1 MKIFKLFK
9 KDTWIKPFLG
19 KYRKSLFFALVL
31 GFMTFFCGGA
41 LMFNSGY
48 LISKSAAHPENI
60 LLVYVPIVLTR
71 AFGIG
76 RPLFRYLER
85 LTSHNWV
92 LKLTSELRL
101 KLYKVLEKDAVFF
114 KSKYQTGDILGLLSE
129 DIDHIQNLYL
139 RTVFPTVIAWILYVF
154 IVIAL
159 GFFSLWFA
167 LIMLLLLF
175 VQVILFPFMAIL
187 VNGARQEKQ
196 KILKNKLY
204 AELTDNVLGVSDWI
218 FSQRGEE
225 YLEHHKEI
233 EDKLQDV
240 TRQIKKSNHYRN
252 TGVQL
257 MFGVIAIALL
267 LWAGIQFPGNH
278 GGAAN
283 WIAAFVLV
291 IFPLIDAFAPLGD
304 AAQETNIYQD
314 SLKRLND
321 LSDESDER
329 RYGTGTE
336 KRELRAPFVITVNH
350 LSYHYPDAVKQVL
363 NDLNLSIDSGQKL
376 AILGRSGSGKT
387 TLAKLLRGDLQ
398 PSTGSLKLNNVDVK
412 ELGESVSEYI
422 GVIHQTPYLFNTTIS
437 NNLRVGNENATTAS
451 LWNVLERVG
460 LKQLVESLPEGLETI
475 VDEAGLRFSG
485 GERHRLALARILL
498 KDAPIVI
505 LDEPTV
511 SLDPLTEQGLI
522 ETFMQQLNG
531 KTIIWI
537 THHLQGLSMMDKV
550 IFIEDGELKIEG
562 SPSELATTN
571 EHYKKLLAIDH
582 GDYVVK

>member
-1 MKIFKLFK
+1 MKIFNLFK
-9 KDTWIKPFLG
+9 KDTWIRPFLG
-19 KYRKSLFFALVL
+19 KYRKSLFFALAL

-41 LMFNSGY
+41 LMFNSGF

-76 RPLFRYLER
+76 RPVFRYLER

-114 KSKYQTGDILGLLSE
+114 KNKYQTGDILGLLSE

-139 RTVFPTVIAWILYVF
+139 RTVFPTVIAWILTVF

-159 GFFSLWFA
+159 GIFSLWFA
-167 LIMLLLLF
+167 LIMLLLLC
-175 VQVILFPFMAIL
+175 VQVILFPLMAIL

-196 KILKNKLY
+196 KMLKNELY
-204 AELTDNVLGVSDWI
+204 TELTDNILGVSDWI
-218 FSQRGEE
+218 FSQRGKE
-225 YLEHHKEI
+225 YLEFHKEI
-233 EDKLQDV
+233 EDKLHHV
-240 TRQIKKSNHYRN
+240 TRAIKKSNHYRN

-267 LWAGIQFPGNH
+267 LWSGMQFPGNH

-291 IFPLIDAFAPLGD
+291 IFPLIDAFAPLDD

-314 SLKRLND
+314 SLKRLNG
-321 LSDESDER
+321 LSNESSKDR
-329 RYGTGTE
+329 
-336 KRELRAPFVITVNH
+336 KPSASIKQLKAPFVLTVNN
-350 LSYHYPDAVKQVL
+350 LSYHYPDDNKQVL
-363 NDLNLSIDSGQKL
+363 DDLTLSVGSGQKL

-398 PSTGSLKLNNVDVK
+398 PSVGSLKLNGIDVS
-412 ELGESVSEYI
+412 ELGESISDYI
-422 GVIHQTPYLFNTTIS
+422 GVIHQAPYLFNTTIS
-437 NNLRVGNENATTAS
+437 NNLRVGNEDATAAS

-460 LKQLVESLPEGLETI
+460 LKDLVASLPEGLETV

-498 KDAPIVI
+498 KNTPIVI

-511 SLDPLTEQGLI
+511 SLDPLTEQDLI
-522 ETFMQQLNG
+522 ETFMKQLEG

-550 IFIEDGELKIEG
+550 IFIEDGKLKIEG
-562 SPSELATTN
+562 SPGELASSN

-582 GDYVVK
+582 GDYVVE

>member
-9 KDTWIKPFLG
+9 KDTWIRPFLG
-19 KYRKSLFFALVL
+19 KYRKSLFFALTL
-31 GFMTFFCGGA
+31 GFMTFLCGGA
-41 LMFNSGY
+41 LMFNSGF

-76 RPLFRYLER
+76 RPVFRYLER

-101 KLYKVLEKDAVFF
+101 KLYRVLEKDAVFF
-114 KSKYQTGDILGLLSE
+114 KNKYQTGDILGLLSE

-139 RTVFPTVIAWILYVF
+139 RTVFPTVIAWILTVF

-159 GFFSLWFA
+159 GIFSLWFA
-167 LIMLLLLF
+167 LVMLLLLC
-175 VQVILFPFMAIL
+175 VQVILFPLMAIL

-196 KILKNKLY
+196 KMLKNELY
-204 AELTDNVLGVSDWI
+204 TELTDNILGVSDWI
-218 FSQRGEE
+218 FSQRGKE
-225 YLEHHKEI
+225 YLEFHKEI
-233 EDKLQDV
+233 EDKLHHV
-240 TRQIKKSNHYRN
+240 TRAIKKSNHYRN

-267 LWAGIQFPGNH
+267 LWSGMQFPGNH

-291 IFPLIDAFAPLGD
+291 IFPLIDAFAPLND

-314 SLKRLND
+314 SLKRLNG
-321 LSDESDER
+321 LSNESSDER
-329 RYGTGTE
+329 KPSE
-336 KRELRAPFVITVNH
+336 SIKQLNAPFVLTVNN
-350 LSYHYPDAVKQVL
+350 LSYHYPDDNKQVL
-363 NDLNLSIDSGQKL
+363 NDLTLSVGSGQKL

-387 TLAKLLRGDLQ
+387 TLAKLLRGDLE
-398 PSTGSLKLNNVDVK
+398 PSVGSLKLNGIDVSD
-412 ELGESVSEYI
+412 LGESVSDYI
-422 GVIHQTPYLFNTTIS
+422 GVIHQAPYLFNTTIS
-437 NNLRVGNENATTAS
+437 NNLRIGNEDATTAS
-451 LWNVLERVG
+451 LWQVLERVG
-460 LKQLVESLPEGLETI
+460 LKNLVTSLPEGLETV

-498 KDAPIVI
+498 KNTPIVI

-511 SLDPLTEQGLI
+511 SLDPLTEQDLI
-522 ETFMQQLNG
+522 ETFMKQLEG

-550 IFIEDGELKIEG
+550 IFIEDGKLKIEG
-562 SPSELATTN
+562 SPDELASSN

-582 GDYVVK
+582 GDYVVE

>member
-1 MKIFKLFK
+1 MKIFELFK
-9 KDTWIKPFLG
+9 KDTWIRPFLS

-114 KSKYQTGDILGLLSE
+114 KNKYQTGDILGLLSE

-154 IVIAL
+154 TIIAL
-159 GFFSLWFA
+159 GFFSVWFA

-175 VQVILFPFMAIL
+175 VQVVLFPLMAIL

-196 KILKNKLY
+196 KMLKNELY
-204 AELTDNVLGVSDWI
+204 TELTDNILGVSDWI
-218 FSQRGEE
+218 FSQRGQE
-225 YLEHHKEI
+225 YLDFHKKI
-233 EDKLQDV
+233 EDKLHRV
-240 TRQIKKSNHYRN
+240 THKIKTSNHYRN
-252 TGVQL
+252 MGVQL
-257 MFGVIAIALL
+257 MFGVMAIALL

-291 IFPLIDAFAPLGD
+291 VFPLIDAFAPLGD

-314 SLKRLND
+314 SLKRLNE
-321 LSDESDER
+321 LSADADVKKTNKKVGQLE
-329 RYGTGTE
+329 
-336 KRELRAPFVITVNH
+336 APFVITIDN
-350 LSYHYPDAVKQVL
+350 LSFHYPADAKRVL
-363 NDLNLSIDSGQKL
+363 NNLSLNINSGQKL

-387 TLAKLLRGDLQ
+387 TLAELLRGDLQ
-398 PSTGSLKLNNVDVK
+398 PSAGSLKLNGIDVQ
-412 ELGESVSEYI
+412 ELGESISDYV
-422 GVIHQTPYLFNTTIS
+422 GVIHQAPYLFNTTIS
-437 NNLRVGNENATTAS
+437 NNLRVGNEDATTAS
-451 LWNVLERVG
+451 LWKVLERVG
-460 LKQLVESLPEGLETI
+460 LKSLVTSLPEGLETV

-498 KDAPIVI
+498 KNTPIVI

-511 SLDPLTEQGLI
+511 SLDPLTEQDLI
-522 ETFMQQLNG
+522 ETFMQQLTG

-537 THHLQGLSMMDKV
+537 THHLQGLSLMDKV
-550 IFIEDGELKIEG
+550 VFIEDGELKIEG
-562 SPSELATTN
+562 SPDKLAASN
-571 EHYKKLLAIDH
+571 EHYRRLLAIDH
-582 GDYVVK
+582 GDYVVE

>member
-9 KDTWIKPFLG
+9 KDTWIRPFLG
-19 KYRKSLFFALVL
+19 KYRKSLFFALAL

-41 LMFNSGY
+41 LMFNSGF

-76 RPLFRYLER
+76 RPVFRYLER

-101 KLYKVLEKDAVFF
+101 KLYRVLEKDAVFF
-114 KSKYQTGDILGLLSE
+114 KNKYQTGDILGLLSE

-139 RTVFPTVIAWILYVF
+139 RTVFPTVIAWILTVF

-159 GFFSLWFA
+159 GIFSLWFA
-167 LIMLLLLF
+167 LIMLLLLC
-175 VQVILFPFMAIL
+175 VQVILFPLMAIL

-196 KILKNKLY
+196 KMLKNELY
-204 AELTDNVLGVSDWI
+204 TELTDNILGVSDWI
-218 FSQRGEE
+218 FSQRGKE
-225 YLEHHKEI
+225 YLEFHKEI
-233 EDKLQDV
+233 EDKLHHV
-240 TRQIKKSNHYRN
+240 TRAIKKSNHYRN

-267 LWAGIQFPGNH
+267 LWSGMQFPGNH

-291 IFPLIDAFAPLGD
+291 IFPLIDAFAPLDD

-314 SLKRLND
+314 SLKRLNG
-321 LSDESDER
+321 LSNESSKDR
-329 RYGTGTE
+329 KPSASIKQLKT
-336 KRELRAPFVITVNH
+336 PFVLTVNN
-350 LSYHYPDAVKQVL
+350 LSYHYPDDNKQVL
-363 NDLNLSIDSGQKL
+363 DDLTLSVGSGQKL

-398 PSTGSLKLNNVDVK
+398 PSVGSLKLNGIDVS
-412 ELGESVSEYI
+412 ELGESISDYI
-422 GVIHQTPYLFNTTIS
+422 GVIHQAPYLFNTTIS
-437 NNLRVGNENATTAS
+437 NNLRVGNEDATAAS

-460 LKQLVESLPEGLETI
+460 LKDLVASLPEGLETV

-498 KDAPIVI
+498 KNTPIVI

-511 SLDPLTEQGLI
+511 SLDPLTEQDLI
-522 ETFMQQLNG
+522 ETFMKQLEG

-550 IFIEDGELKIEG
+550 IFIEDGKLKIEG
-562 SPSELATTN
+562 SPGELASSN

-582 GDYVVK
+582 GDYVVE

>member
-9 KDTWIKPFLG
+9 KDTWIRPFLG
-19 KYRKSLFFALVL
+19 KYRKSLFFALAL

-41 LMFNSGY
+41 LMFNSGF

-76 RPLFRYLER
+76 RPVFRYLER

-101 KLYKVLEKDAVFF
+101 KLYRVLEKDAVFF
-114 KSKYQTGDILGLLSE
+114 KNKYQTGDILGLLSE

-139 RTVFPTVIAWILYVF
+139 RTVFPTVIAWILTVF

-159 GFFSLWFA
+159 GIFSLWFA
-167 LIMLLLLF
+167 LIMLLLLC
-175 VQVILFPFMAIL
+175 VQVILFPLMAIL

-196 KILKNKLY
+196 KMLKNELY
-204 AELTDNVLGVSDWI
+204 TELTDNILGVSDWI
-218 FSQRGEE
+218 FSQRGKE
-225 YLEHHKEI
+225 YLEFHKDI
-233 EDKLQDV
+233 EDKLHHV
-240 TRQIKKSNHYRN
+240 TRAIKKSNHYRN

-267 LWAGIQFPGNH
+267 LWSGMQFPGNH

-291 IFPLIDAFAPLGD
+291 IFPLIDAFAPLDD

-314 SLKRLND
+314 SLKRLNG
-321 LSDESDER
+321 LSNESSKDR
-329 RYGTGTE
+329 
-336 KRELRAPFVITVNH
+336 KPSASIKQLKAPFVLTVNN
-350 LSYHYPDAVKQVL
+350 LSYHYPDDNKQVL
-363 NDLNLSIDSGQKL
+363 DDLTLSVGSGQKL

-398 PSTGSLKLNNVDVK
+398 PSVGSLKLNGIDVS
-412 ELGESVSEYI
+412 ELGESISDYI
-422 GVIHQTPYLFNTTIS
+422 GVIHQAPYLFNTTIS
-437 NNLRVGNENATTAS
+437 NNLRVGNEDATAAS

-460 LKQLVESLPEGLETI
+460 LKDLVASLPEGLETV

-498 KDAPIVI
+498 KNTPIVI

-511 SLDPLTEQGLI
+511 SLDPLTEQDLI
-522 ETFMQQLNG
+522 ETFMKQLEG

-550 IFIEDGELKIEG
+550 IFIEDGKLKIEG
-562 SPSELATTN
+562 SPGELASSN

-582 GDYVVK
+582 GDYVVE

>member
-1 MKIFKLFK
+1 MKIFELFK
-9 KDTWIKPFLG
+9 KDTWIRPFLS

-114 KSKYQTGDILGLLSE
+114 KNKYQTGDILGLLSE

-154 IVIAL
+154 TIIAL
-159 GFFSLWFA
+159 GFFSVWFA

-175 VQVILFPFMAIL
+175 VQVVLFPLMAIL

-196 KILKNKLY
+196 KMLKNELY
-204 AELTDNVLGVSDWI
+204 TELTDNILGVSDWI
-218 FSQRGEE
+218 FSQRGQE
-225 YLEHHKEI
+225 YLDFHKKI
-233 EDKLQDV
+233 EDKLHQV
-240 TRQIKKSNHYRN
+240 THKIKTSNHYRN
-252 TGVQL
+252 MGVQL
-257 MFGVIAIALL
+257 MFGVMAIALL

-291 IFPLIDAFAPLGD
+291 VFPLIDAFAPLGD

-314 SLKRLND
+314 SLKRLNE
-321 LSDESDER
+321 LSADADVKKTNKKVGQLE
-329 RYGTGTE
+329 
-336 KRELRAPFVITVNH
+336 APFVITIDN
-350 LSYHYPDAVKQVL
+350 LRFHYPAEAKRVL
-363 NDLNLSIDSGQKL
+363 NNLSVNINSGQKL

-387 TLAKLLRGDLQ
+387 TLAELLRGDLQ
-398 PSTGSLKLNNVDVK
+398 PSAGSLKLNGIDVQ
-412 ELGESVSEYI
+412 ELGESISDYV
-422 GVIHQTPYLFNTTIS
+422 GVIHQAPYLFNTTIS
-437 NNLRVGNENATTAS
+437 NNLRVGNEDATTAS
-451 LWNVLERVG
+451 LWKVLERVG
-460 LKQLVESLPEGLETI
+460 LKSLVTSLPEGLETV

-498 KDAPIVI
+498 KNTPIVI

-511 SLDPLTEQGLI
+511 SLDPLTEQDLI
-522 ETFMQQLNG
+522 ETFMQQLTG

-537 THHLQGLSMMDKV
+537 THHLQGLSLMDKV
-550 IFIEDGELKIEG
+550 VFIEDGELKIEG
-562 SPSELATTN
+562 SPDKLAASN
-571 EHYKKLLAIDH
+571 EHYRRLLAIDH
-582 GDYVVK
+582 GDYVVE

>member
-1 MKIFKLFK
+1 MKIFELFK
-9 KDTWIKPFLG
+9 KDTWIRPFLS

-114 KSKYQTGDILGLLSE
+114 KNKYQTGDILGLLSE

-154 IVIAL
+154 IIIAL
-159 GFFSLWFA
+159 GFFSVWFA

-175 VQVILFPFMAIL
+175 VQVVLFPLMAIL

-196 KILKNKLY
+196 KMLKNELY
-204 AELTDNVLGVSDWI
+204 TELTDNILGVSDWI
-218 FSQRGEE
+218 FSQRGQE
-225 YLEHHKEI
+225 YLDFHKKI
-233 EDKLQDV
+233 EDKLHRV
-240 TRQIKKSNHYRN
+240 THKIKTSNHYRN
-252 TGVQL
+252 MGVQL
-257 MFGVIAIALL
+257 MFGVMAIALL

-283 WIAAFVLV
+283 WIAAVVLV
-291 IFPLIDAFAPLGD
+291 VFPLIDAFAPLGD

-314 SLKRLND
+314 SLKRLNE
-321 LSDESDER
+321 LSADADVKKTNKKVGQLE
-329 RYGTGTE
+329 
-336 KRELRAPFVITVNH
+336 APFVITIDN
-350 LSYHYPDAVKQVL
+350 LSFHYPADAKRVL
-363 NDLNLSIDSGQKL
+363 NNLSLNINSGQKL

-387 TLAKLLRGDLQ
+387 TLAELLRGDLQ
-398 PSTGSLKLNNVDVK
+398 PSAGSLKLNGIDVQ
-412 ELGESVSEYI
+412 ELGESISDYV
-422 GVIHQTPYLFNTTIS
+422 GVIHQAPYLFNTTIS
-437 NNLRVGNENATTAS
+437 NNLRVGNEDATTAS
-451 LWNVLERVG
+451 LWKVLERVG
-460 LKQLVESLPEGLETI
+460 LKSLVTSLPEGLETV

-498 KDAPIVI
+498 KNTPIVI

-511 SLDPLTEQGLI
+511 SLDPLTEQDLI
-522 ETFMQQLNG
+522 ETFMQQLTG

-537 THHLQGLSMMDKV
+537 THHLQGLSLMDKV
-550 IFIEDGELKIEG
+550 VFIEDGELKIEG
-562 SPSELATTN
+562 SPDKLAASN
-571 EHYKKLLAIDH
+571 EHYRRLLAIDH
-582 GDYVVK
+582 GDYVVE

>member
-1 MKIFKLFK
+1 MKIFELFK
-9 KDTWIKPFLG
+9 KDTWIRPFLS

-114 KSKYQTGDILGLLSE
+114 KNKYQTGDILGLLSE

-154 IVIAL
+154 IIIAL
-159 GFFSLWFA
+159 GFFSVWFA

-175 VQVILFPFMAIL
+175 VQVVLFPLMAIL

-196 KILKNKLY
+196 KMLKNELY
-204 AELTDNVLGVSDWI
+204 TELTDNILGVSDWI
-218 FSQRGEE
+218 FSQRGQE
-225 YLEHHKEI
+225 YLDFHKKI
-233 EDKLQDV
+233 EDKLHQV
-240 TRQIKKSNHYRN
+240 THKIKTSNHYRN
-252 TGVQL
+252 MGVQL
-257 MFGVIAIALL
+257 MFGVMAIALL

-291 IFPLIDAFAPLGD
+291 VFPLIDAFAPLGD

-314 SLKRLND
+314 SLKRLNE
-321 LSDESDER
+321 LSADADVKKTNKKVGQLE
-329 RYGTGTE
+329 
-336 KRELRAPFVITVNH
+336 APFVITIDN
-350 LSYHYPDAVKQVL
+350 LSFHYPADAKRVL
-363 NDLNLSIDSGQKL
+363 NNLSLNINSGQKL

-387 TLAKLLRGDLQ
+387 TLAELLRGDLQ
-398 PSTGSLKLNNVDVK
+398 PSAGSLKLNGIDVQ
-412 ELGESVSEYI
+412 ELGESISDYV
-422 GVIHQTPYLFNTTIS
+422 GVIHQAPYLFNTTIS
-437 NNLRVGNENATTAS
+437 NNLRVGNEDATTAS
-451 LWNVLERVG
+451 LWKVLERVG
-460 LKQLVESLPEGLETI
+460 LKSLVTSLPEGLETV

-498 KDAPIVI
+498 KNTPIVI

-511 SLDPLTEQGLI
+511 SLDPLTEQDLI
-522 ETFMQQLNG
+522 ETFMQQLTG

-537 THHLQGLSMMDKV
+537 THHLQGLSLMDKV
-550 IFIEDGELKIEG
+550 VFIEDGELKIEG
-562 SPSELATTN
+562 SPDKLAASN
-571 EHYKKLLAIDH
+571 EHYRRLLAIDH
-582 GDYVVK
+582 GDYVVE

>member
-1 MKIFKLFK
+1 MKIFELFK
-9 KDTWIKPFLG
+9 KDTWIRPFLS

-114 KSKYQTGDILGLLSE
+114 KNKYQTGDILGLLSE

-154 IVIAL
+154 IIIAL
-159 GFFSLWFA
+159 GFFSVWFA

-175 VQVILFPFMAIL
+175 VQVVLFPLMAIL

-196 KILKNKLY
+196 KMLKNELY
-204 AELTDNVLGVSDWI
+204 TELTDNILGVSDWI
-218 FSQRGEE
+218 FSQRGQE
-225 YLEHHKEI
+225 YLDFHKKI
-233 EDKLQDV
+233 EDKLHRV
-240 TRQIKKSNHYRN
+240 THKIKTSNHYRN
-252 TGVQL
+252 MGVQL
-257 MFGVIAIALL
+257 MFGVMAIALL

-291 IFPLIDAFAPLGD
+291 VFPLIDAFAPLGD

-314 SLKRLND
+314 SLKRLNE
-321 LSDESDER
+321 LSADADVKKTNKKVGQLE
-329 RYGTGTE
+329 
-336 KRELRAPFVITVNH
+336 APFVITIDN
-350 LSYHYPDAVKQVL
+350 LSFHYPADAKRVL
-363 NDLNLSIDSGQKL
+363 NNLSLNINSGQKL

-387 TLAKLLRGDLQ
+387 TLAELLRGDLQ
-398 PSTGSLKLNNVDVK
+398 PSAGSLKLNGIDVQ
-412 ELGESVSEYI
+412 ELGESISDYV
-422 GVIHQTPYLFNTTIS
+422 GVIHQAPYLFNTTIS
-437 NNLRVGNENATTAS
+437 NNLRVGNEDATTAS
-451 LWNVLERVG
+451 LWKVLERVG
-460 LKQLVESLPEGLETI
+460 LKSLVTSLPEGLETV

-498 KDAPIVI
+498 KNTPIVI

-511 SLDPLTEQGLI
+511 SLDPLTEQDLI
-522 ETFMQQLNG
+522 ETFMQQLTG

-537 THHLQGLSMMDKV
+537 THHLQGLSLMDKV
-550 IFIEDGELKIEG
+550 VFIEDGELKIEG
-562 SPSELATTN
+562 SPDKLAASN
-571 EHYKKLLAIDH
+571 EHYRRLLAIDH
-582 GDYVVK
+582 GDYVVE

>member
-9 KDTWIKPFLG
+9 KDTWIRPFLG
-19 KYRKSLFFALVL
+19 KYRKSLFFALAL

-41 LMFNSGY
+41 LMFNSGF

-76 RPLFRYLER
+76 RPVFRYLER

-101 KLYKVLEKDAVFF
+101 KLYRVLEKDAVFF
-114 KSKYQTGDILGLLSE
+114 KNKYQTGDILGLLSE

-139 RTVFPTVIAWILYVF
+139 RTVFPTVIAWILTVF

-159 GFFSLWFA
+159 GIFSLWFA
-167 LIMLLLLF
+167 LVMLLLLC
-175 VQVILFPFMAIL
+175 VQVILFPLMAIL

-196 KILKNKLY
+196 KMLKNELY
-204 AELTDNVLGVSDWI
+204 TELTDNILGVSDWI
-218 FSQRGEE
+218 FSQRGKE
-225 YLEHHKEI
+225 YLEFHKEI
-233 EDKLQDV
+233 EDKLHHV
-240 TRQIKKSNHYRN
+240 TRAIKKSNHYRN

-267 LWAGIQFPGNH
+267 LWSGMQFPGNH

-291 IFPLIDAFAPLGD
+291 IFPLIDAFAPLND

-314 SLKRLND
+314 SLKRLNG
-321 LSDESDER
+321 LSNESSDER
-329 RYGTGTE
+329 KPSE
-336 KRELRAPFVITVNH
+336 SIKQLNAPFVLTVNN
-350 LSYHYPDAVKQVL
+350 LSYHYPDDNKQVL
-363 NDLNLSIDSGQKL
+363 NDLTLSVGSGQKL

-387 TLAKLLRGDLQ
+387 TLAKLLRGDLE
-398 PSTGSLKLNNVDVK
+398 PSVGSLKLNGIDVSD
-412 ELGESVSEYI
+412 LGESVSDYI
-422 GVIHQTPYLFNTTIS
+422 GVIHQAPYLFNTTIS
-437 NNLRVGNENATTAS
+437 NNLRIGNEDATTAS
-451 LWNVLERVG
+451 LWQVLERVG
-460 LKQLVESLPEGLETI
+460 LKNLVTSLPEGLETV

-498 KDAPIVI
+498 KNTPIVI

-511 SLDPLTEQGLI
+511 SLDPLTEQDLI
-522 ETFMQQLNG
+522 ETFMKQLEG

-550 IFIEDGELKIEG
+550 IFIEDGKLKIEG
-562 SPSELATTN
+562 SPDELASSN

-582 GDYVVK
+582 GDYVVE